1 MLNVNN
7 KKLLMILSIIAII
20 IGIVLR
26 FYIYNKSI
34 IGHPPSLDYE
44 YQFYHLKKYINEKQ
58 FPIEGAF
65 LISPPNANYYSEEIS
80 RVLGGYFH
88 IAYMFKYFL
97 GGSTYEGARFVNLIT
112 SILVSAIFFIWL
124 YKRFSLTTFSIMI
137 ALMSVNVY
145 FLYTGNEVYNPN
157 NPLILSF
164 VFLPV
169 LYEYLYNEKKFI
181 YGVLLFPILALS
193 AQCHFSNFFSLIPSL
208 IVFLII
214 RWKKDT
220 KKNIIPL
227 FIGVFISF
235 LTYLPYLIYQFQ
247 NNFEGLAK
255 ILNTKSYLDNKY
267 AIQPP
272 QIYSILLFTTNE
284 SGGKYTNGIKDIIDA
299 YFGSNPLYAFT
310 FIFYILSFVF
320 ALTALIYAY
329 KHFFSKKML
338 TDDDKKTN
346 ALKDLLFFYIVYI
359 ISSIVFYMIAGIA
372 GGGRPH
378 YFYSSFTLGFVPII
392 YFIENINYIKS
403 KYINYIVLYAFFNII
418 AIAIYKI

>member
-1 MLNVNN
+1 MLNINN
-7 KKLLMILSIIAII
+7 KKILIIISIITII

-26 FYIYNKSI
+26 IYIYNKSI
-34 IGHPPSLDYE
+34 VGYPIGLDGE
-44 YQFYHLKKYINEKQ
+44 YQLYQLKKHINEKK

-65 LISPPNANYYSEEIS
+65 LNSPNAYDSEES
-80 RVLGGYFH
+80 ARVQGGYFYLT
-88 IAYMFKYFL
+88 YMIKYL
-97 GGSTYEGARFVNLIT
+97 IGGQTYEGARLVNLIT
-112 SILVSAIFFIWL
+112 SILISIIFFIWL
-124 YKRFSLTTFSIMI
+124 YKRFSLTTFSIMLM
-137 ALMSVNVY
+137 LMSVNVY
-145 FLYTGNEVYNPN
+145 FLKAGNNIYNPH
-157 NPLILSF
+157 NPFILSF
-164 VFLPV
+164 IFLPV

-181 YGVLLFPILALS
+181 YAVLLFPILALS
-193 AQCHFSNFFSLIPSL
+193 AQCHFSNFFSIIPSL

-227 FIGVFISF
+227 SIGVFISF

-247 NNFEGLAK
+247 NNFESLSK
-255 ILNTKSYLDNKY
+255 ILGRKSELGSHYV
-267 AIQPP
+267 IQPP

-284 SGGKYTNGIKDIIDA
+284 AGNKYSNGIKDIINA
-299 YFGSNPLYAFT
+299 YFGSNPLYIFT

-320 ALTALIYAY
+320 ALTALIYTY
-329 KHFFSKKML
+329 KHFFTKKMI

-359 ISSIVFYMIAGIA
+359 VSTIVFYMIGGIA

-392 YFIENINYIKS
+392 YFIENIKYIKS
-403 KYINYIVLYAFFNII
+403 KYIDYVFLYAFLNMITAFIFRI
-418 AIAIYKI
+418 